1 MRKYLYILPVL
12 ISLLFVGCGKEEG
25 FDDKENEQENVA
37 AGTFKY
43 EASVDNPDM
52 YNIIVTYVDEN
63 EDTQQKLE
71 AVPSPFVYEGK
82 DKLGNYYYISV
93 AASIKPGMSAT
104 VDPKVTCKIYI
115 DGQLVKESTDTNATV
130 ALEILQD

>member
-12 ISLLFVGCGKEEG
+12 ISLLFAGCGKEEG
-25 FDDKENEQENVA
+25 FNDKENDQENVA

-52 YNIIVTYVDEN
+52 YNILVTYVDEN
-63 EDTQQKLE
+63 EVTHQMT
-71 AVPSPFVYEGK
+71 VPSPFVYEGN
-82 DKLGNYYYISV
+82 DKLGNYYEIKV
-93 AASIKPGMSAT
+93 TAVIKPGMSAT

-130 ALEILQD
+130 TLEILQD